1 MQNHVGK
8 AIRINDI
15 LEARSFM
22 LDTTK
27 ASSIGAPP
35 GLHDLEGVLR
45 AGIECLDGV
54 IVNPGPME
62 HLASLLAGKN
72 RASPLVLVDWTN
84 AYRDAD
90 FCLPASDI
98 KRIEISGA
106 KDVMN
111 LGGSAAVATFL
122 MGFDDGFEAENIRS
136 ISLLL
141 RECYALSLPVFTDIR
156 PIGPK
161 VSKLNFD
168 EAIKLGTSFMMEG
181 GADALILP
189 WCSMETLEFIAEW
202 SMVPLIVR
210 TDDLPEKN
218 EADGIFDLGVKGILF
233 SEKILETSDV
243 MERIQA
249 LKGNRTAK
257 EH

>member
-1 MQNHVGK
+1 MHNHIGK
-8 AIRINDI
+8 AIRMNDI
-15 LEARSFM
+15 LDARSFM

-27 ASSIGAPP
+27 ASSIGATP

-45 AGIECLDGV
+45 ACTERFDGI

-62 HLASLLAGKN
+62 HLASLLSGKT

-84 AYRDAD
+84 AYRGAD

-136 ISLLL
+136 ISLLM
-141 RECYALSLPVFTDIR
+141 RECHTLSLPVFADIR

-161 VSKLNFD
+161 VSELNF
-168 EAIKLGTSFMMEG
+168 EETIKLGTSFMMEG

-189 WCSMETLEFIAEW
+189 RCSMETLAFIAEW
-202 SMVPLIVR
+202 SMVPLILR
-210 TDDLPEKN
+210 TDDLRDKT
-218 EADGIFDLGVKGILF
+218 EADNLFDLGVKGILF
-233 SEKILETSDV
+233 SEKILEASNV
-243 MERIQA
+243 LERIQA
-249 LKGNRTAK
+249 LRGI
-257 EH
+257 